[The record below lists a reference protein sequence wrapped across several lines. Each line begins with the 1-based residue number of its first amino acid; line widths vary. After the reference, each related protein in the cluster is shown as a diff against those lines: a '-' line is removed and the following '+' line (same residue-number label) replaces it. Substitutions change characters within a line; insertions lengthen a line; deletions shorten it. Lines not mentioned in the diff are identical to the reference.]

1 VGRERQ
7 GLARGYFWYFAT
19 VGLFV
24 PYWPPFLASRGLD
37 PVEIGL
43 VMGLFAAMR
52 AIGPPAWAHWADATG
67 MRLGVLRAAALLSAG
82 LAASFH
88 WLHSPWSIA
97 LVLAAYSAAWNGVM
111 SIYDAHVLDRL
122 GPEQE
127 RYGRLRLW
135 GSVGFILFAVAGG
148 PVLERAGMQW
158 LPWALAAIVLATWWS
173 LRGVP
178 DAPPVEPRQGVG
190 IGRRLADR
198 RVLAFLLAVFLMV
211 ASHGPYYNF
220 FTLYLD
226 AAGYSRTAIGLLW
239 AWAVVA
245 EIGVFIAAPA
255 LLRRVPLRWL
265 TVAALLATALRWALL
280 GTWPGRAGLVFGA
293 QALHLAS
300 FGLFHLCSVMI
311 AGQLFPGRTAARGQ
325 ALHGAVG
332 YGLGGVAGAVGGG
345 WLWSEVS
352 PAGAFLAAAA
362 LAAAAAGV
370 AAWGLRGLT
379 DPRPG
384 CKIREPVPDFGK

>member
-1 VGRERQ
+1 VRREHQ

-24 PYWPPFLASRGLD
+24 PYWPPFLASRGLE
-37 PVEIGL
+37 PMEIGL

-52 AIGPPAWAHWADATG
+52 AVGPPAWAHWADATG
-67 MRLGVLRAAALLSAG
+67 RRLGVLRAAALWSAG

-111 SIYDAHVLDRL
+111 SIYDAHVLGRL

-148 PVLERAGMQW
+148 PVLEQAGMAW
-158 LPWALAAIVLATWWS
+158 LPWALAAAVLATWWS
-173 LRGVP
+173 LRGLP
-178 DAPPVEPRQGVG
+178 DALPVEPRPVAGV
-190 IGRRLADR
+190 GRRLADR
-198 RVLAFLLAVFLMV
+198 RVLAFLFAAFLMV

-220 FTLYLD
+220 FTIYLD

-245 EIGVFIAAPA
+245 EIGVFVAAPA
-255 LLRRVPLRWL
+255 LLRRIPLRWL
-265 TVAALLATALRWALL
+265 TVAALLATALRWVVL
-280 GTWPGRAGLVFGA
+280 GTWPGEVGLVFVA
-293 QALHLAS
+293 QTLHLAS

-332 YGLGGVAGAVGGG
+332 YGLGGLVGAVGGG

-352 PAGAFLAAAA
+352 PEGAFLAAAT
-362 LAAAAAGV
+362 LAGAAAGV

-379 DPRPG
+379 DPRAG